1 MARYVVRLAKN
12 AGIVVLFVL
21 AAFLGTVSG
30 VLFAFAG
37 DLPQISALD
46 DYAPSTITRVYG
58 SKGEVV
64 GEFSTQR
71 RVVVPYEAISPKLR
85 QAIFAAEDAGFEQ
98 HFGLSVPH
106 IMWAAT
112 RAAWGR
118 VRYAVTGR
126 YSRPK
131 GASTI
136 TQQLARGLFPDAV
149 GFQIGDTS
157 PERKIKEWIVAIQI
171 EKRYTKN
178 EIFTFY
184 ANQMYLG
191 EGAYGV
197 EAASRTYFGKPAK
210 DLNLDEAA
218 TIAGIFQTW
227 HNAPTANMERA
238 KRRQTFVLQQ
248 MAEKGFISQKEA
260 TDAIARPIVLK
271 LSATAVNSVAPYFL
285 EEVRKELEARYGAK
299 ALYQNGLTV
308 QTALDLKLQD
318 AANRALDEGIR
329 RVDHI
334 HGFRKPRRNVVDEK
348 HTVEGFKH
356 PRWDRPFGVNDII
369 PAVVSNIDAAGIHLR
384 AGSYAVLIDKKGFAW
399 IMQRKTSPSQLVR
412 KGDLVEA
419 KLLTLDQVARTATAS
434 IEQPPNVEGAAI
446 AIDNRTG
453 QIKLMVGGYSF
464 ERSKFNRATQA
475 MRQVG
480 SAFKPFV
487 YTTAIDRGYTP
498 TTMLQDSPVTYPGG
512 PGQGPY
518 SPQNYEKDFWGPVTM
533 RRALEHSRNVPAIK
547 LMDALGPK
555 QVIAYARRF
564 GLTAPLPPYLPI
576 ALGAG
581 DETLMEMTSAY
592 SVFPNQGVR
601 MVPYSVMKVTDREGN
616 LLEDNR
622 PEPQDAIRADTAY
635 VMTSIMR
642 GVVEHGTAV
651 KAMALN
657 WPVAG
662 KTGTTDDFS
671 DAWFIGFDPDIT
683 LGVWVGY
690 DQKKPLGQGMSGA
703 EAALPIW
710 VNIFKAYIG
719 DRKDPPKF
727 EAPGN
732 IVFVSIDKLSGS
744 PTADGAP
751 GAFTEAFI
759 AGTQPGSIRQ

>member
-1 MARYVVRLAKN
+1 MARYVVRLAKS
-12 AGIVVLFVL
+12 AGLIILFVL

-30 VLFAFAG
+30 VIFAFAG
-37 DLPQISALD
+37 DLPAISALD

-58 SKGEVV
+58 ARGDLV

-85 QAIFAAEDAGFEQ
+85 QAIIAAEDADFEQ

-106 IMWAAT
+106 IFIAAS
-112 RAAWGR
+112 RAVLGVVKGAF
-118 VRYAVTGR
+118 TGR
-126 YSRPK
+126 YARPR

-136 TQQLARGLFPDAV
+136 TQQLARGLFPEAV
-149 GFQIGDTS
+149 GFEIGDVS
-157 PERKIKEWIVAIQI
+157 PERKIKEAIVAVQI

-197 EAASRTYFGKPAK
+197 EAAARTYFGKSAK
-210 DLNLDEAA
+210 DVTLDEAA
-218 TIAGIFQTW
+218 TLAGILQTW
-227 HNAPTANMERA
+227 RNAPTANMERA
-238 KRRQTFVLQQ
+238 KRRQSYVLQQ
-248 MAEKGFISQKEA
+248 MADKGFISQKEA
-260 TDAIARPIVLK
+260 DDAKARPIVL
-271 LSATAVNSVAPYFL
+271 AGSVAQPTTIAPYFL
-285 EEVRKELEARYGAK
+285 EEVRKEIESRYGAK
-299 ALYQNGLTV
+299 ALYENGLTI
-308 QTALDLKLQD
+308 QTALDLKLQE
-318 AANRALDEGIR
+318 AANRALDAGVR
-329 RVDHI
+329 RVDHTR
-334 HGFRKPRRNVVDEK
+334 GFRKPRRNVVDER
-348 HTVEGFKH
+348 HAVESFKH
-356 PRWDRPFGVNDII
+356 PRWDRPFAVDDII
-369 PAVVSNIDAAGIHLR
+369 PAVVTLVDPATIYLR
-384 AGSYAVLIDKKGFAW
+384 AGDYKIAIGKKEFAW
-399 IMQRKTSPSQLVR
+399 TRKTNPAQLVR
-412 KGDLVEA
+412 RGDLVEA
-419 KLLTLDQVARTATAS
+419 KIIAIDQVARTATAALD
-434 IEQPPNVEGAAI
+434 QAPLVQGALL

-453 QIKLMVGGYSF
+453 QIRAMVGGENF

-475 MRQVG
+475 FRQTG

-498 TTMLQDSPVTYPGG
+498 STLLQDAPVTYPGG
-512 PGQGPY
+512 PGQPPY
-518 SPQNYEKDFWGPVTM
+518 SPQNYEKDFWGPVTV
-533 RRALEHSRNVPAIK
+533 RRALEHSRNVPAIR

-555 QVIAYARRF
+555 QVIGYARRF
-564 GLTAPLPPYLPI
+564 GLSAPLPPYLPI

-581 DETLMEMTSAY
+581 DETLIEMTSAY

-601 MVPYSVMKVTDREGN
+601 MAPYMILKVTDREGN
-616 LLEDNR
+616 LLEENR

-635 VMTSIMR
+635 VMTSLLR
-642 GVVEHGTAV
+642 GVVEHGTAI
-651 KAMALN
+651 KAAALN

-683 LGVWVGY
+683 IGVWVGY
-690 DQKKPLGQGMSGA
+690 DQKKPLGPGMSGA

-710 VNIFKAYIG
+710 VQVMKAYIG

-727 EAPGN
+727 DPPGN
-732 IVFVSIDKLSGS
+732 IVFVSVDKATG
-744 PTADGAP
+744 TAVEGAS
-751 GAFTEAFI
+751 FTEAFI

>member
-12 AGIVVLFVL
+12 AGLVILFVL
-21 AAFLGTVSG
+21 AALLGTVSG

-58 SKGEVV
+58 GHGEVV

-71 RVVVPYEAISPKLR
+71 RVVVPYEAISPTLR
-85 QAIFAAEDAGFEQ
+85 HAIFAAEDADFEQ

-106 IMWAAT
+106 IAMAAA
-112 RAAWGR
+112 RGAIGR
-118 VRYAVTGR
+118 LRGAITGHYA
-126 YSRPK
+126 RPK

-136 TQQLARGLFPDAV
+136 TQQLARGLFPEAV
-149 GFQIGDTS
+149 GFQIGDVS
-157 PERKIKEWIVAIQI
+157 LERKIKEAIVAVQI

-197 EAASRTYFGKPAK
+197 EAASRTYFGKSAR
-210 DLNLDEAA
+210 DLTLDEAA
-218 TIAGIFQTW
+218 TIAGLFQTW
-227 HNAPTANMERA
+227 HNAPTVNMERG
-238 KRRQTFVLQQ
+238 KRRQTYVLQQ
-248 MAEKGFISQKEA
+248 MADKGFITQK
-260 TDAIARPIVLK
+260 DADAAMARPIVM
-271 LSATAVNSVAPYFL
+271 APAGTEVNSAAPYFL
-285 EEVRKELEARYGAK
+285 EEVRKELEGRYGAK

-329 RVDHI
+329 RVDHL
-334 HGFRKPRRNVVDEK
+334 HGFRKPRRNVIDEK

-356 PRWDRPFGVNDII
+356 ARWDRPLSVNDTV
-369 PAVVSNIDAAGIHLR
+369 PALVTDVDASNIHLR
-384 AGSYAVLIDKKGFAW
+384 VGEYRVTIDKKGFAW
-399 IMQRKTSPSQLVR
+399 TRKTVPSQLVR
-412 KGDLVEA
+412 RGDLVEA
-419 KLLTLDQVARTATAS
+419 KLLTVDQVARTATAALD
-434 IEQPPNVEGAAI
+434 QPPLVEGAVL
-446 AIDNRTG
+446 AIDNHTG
-453 QIKLMVGGYSF
+453 QIKAMVGGYSF

-475 MRQVG
+475 LRQVG

-498 TTMLQDSPVTYPGG
+498 ASILQDSPVTYPGG
-512 PGQGPY
+512 PGQPPY
-518 SPQNYEKDFWGPVTM
+518 SPQNYEKNFWGPITI

-581 DETLMEMTSAY
+581 DETLIEMTSAY

-601 MVPYSVMKVTDREGN
+601 MVPYSILKVTDREGN
-616 LLEDNR
+616 LLEENR

-635 VMTSIMR
+635 IMTSLLR
-642 GVVEHGTAV
+642 GVVEHGTGV

-671 DAWFIGFDPDIT
+671 DAWFVGFDADLT

-690 DQKKPLGQGMSGA
+690 DQKKTLGPGMSGA

-710 VNIFKAYIG
+710 INIFRAYIG
-719 DRKDPPKF
+719 NRKDAPKF
-727 EAPGN
+727 EPPGN
-732 IVFVSIDKLSGS
+732 IVFVSIDKS
-744 PTADGAP
+744 TGAPAEGTP
-751 GAFTEAFI
+751 GAFSEAFI

>member
-1 MARYVVRLAKN
+1 MAQYVVRLAKN
-12 AGIVVLFVL
+12 ALILVLFVL
-21 AAFLGTVSG
+21 AAVLGSVSG

-58 SKGEVV
+58 SHGEVV

-85 QAIFAAEDAGFEQ
+85 QAIFAAEDAAFEQ

-106 IMWAAT
+106 IAMAAA
-112 RAAWGR
+112 RAAFGR
-118 VRYAVTGR
+118 VRFAITGR

-136 TQQLARGLFPDAV
+136 TQQLARGLFPEAV
-149 GFQIGDTS
+149 GFRIGDTS
-157 PERKIKEWIVAIQI
+157 PERKIKEAIVAVQI

-197 EAASRTYFGKPAK
+197 EAAARTYFGKSAK
-210 DLNLDEAA
+210 ELNLDEAA
-218 TIAGIFQTW
+218 TIAGLFQTW
-227 HNAPTANMERA
+227 HNAPTVSMERA
-238 KRRQTFVLQQ
+238 KARQTYVLQQ
-248 MAEKGFISQKEA
+248 MADKGFITQKEA
-260 TDAIARPIVLK
+260 DAAKARPIVLHV
-271 LSATAVNSVAPYFL
+271 STAEVNSAAPYFL
-285 EEVRKELEARYGAK
+285 EEVRKELEGRYGAK
-299 ALYQNGLTV
+299 ALYQNGLSV

-318 AANRALDEGIR
+318 AANHALEDGVR
-329 RVDHI
+329 RIDHI
-334 HGFRKPRRNVVDEK
+334 HGFRKPKRNVLDE
-348 HTVEGFKH
+348 HHSIESFKH
-356 PRWDRPFGVNDII
+356 PRWDRPFAANDVV
-369 PAVVSNIDAAGIHLR
+369 PALVSDVEATTIALR
-384 AGSYAVLIDKKGFAW
+384 AGEFHVTIDKKGFAW
-399 IMQRKTSPSQLVR
+399 TRKTNATQLVR
-412 KGDLVEA
+412 RGDLVEV
-419 KLLTLDQVARTATAS
+419 KLLALDEAARTATAT
-434 IEQPPNVEGAAI
+434 IDQPPLVQGAI
-446 AIDNRTG
+446 LAIDNRTG
-453 QIKLMVGGYSF
+453 QIKVMVGGDSF
-464 ERSKFNRATQA
+464 ELSKFNRATQA
-475 MRQVG
+475 LRQVG

-498 TTMLQDSPVTYPGG
+498 STILMDSPVTYPGG
-512 PGQGPY
+512 PGQPAY
-518 SPQNYEKDFWGPVTM
+518 SPQNYEKDFWGPITV

-581 DETLMEMTSAY
+581 DETLLEMTSAY

-601 MVPYSVMKVTDREGN
+601 MVPYSVLKVTDREGN
-616 LLEDNR
+616 LLEENR

-635 VMTSIMR
+635 VMTSLLR

-651 KAMALN
+651 KAMALD
-657 WPVAG
+657 WPIAG

-671 DAWFIGFDPDIT
+671 DAWFVGFDPDIT

-690 DQKKPLGQGMSGA
+690 DLKKPLGQGMSGA

-710 VNIFKAYIG
+710 INVFKAYIG
-719 DRKDPPKF
+719 DRKDAPKF
-727 EAPGN
+727 EPPGN
-732 IVFVSIDKLSGS
+732 IVFVSVDKTTGTSAEPG
-744 PTADGAP
+744 TP
-751 GAFTEAFI
+751 GAVSEAFI

>member
-1 MARYVVRLAKN
+1 MAKYVVRLAKS
-12 AGIVVLFVL
+12 AGLVVLFVL

-46 DYAPSTITRVYG
+46 DYAPSTITRVFG
-58 SKGEVV
+58 ARGEVV

-85 QAIFAAEDAGFEQ
+85 QAIIAAEDADFEK

-106 IMWAAT
+106 IFLAAT
-112 RAAWGR
+112 RAVVGAARG
-118 VRYAVTGR
+118 AVTGH
-126 YSRPK
+126 YARPR

-136 TQQLARGLFPDAV
+136 TQQLARGLFPEAV

-157 PERKIKEWIVAIQI
+157 PERKIKEAIVAVQI

-178 EIFTFY
+178 EIFSFY

-197 EAASRTYFGKPAK
+197 EAAARTYFGKSAR
-210 DLNLDEAA
+210 DVSLDEAA
-218 TIAGIFQTW
+218 TLAGILQTW
-227 HNAPTANMERA
+227 RNAPTVNMERA
-238 KRRQTFVLQQ
+238 KRRQTYVLQQ
-248 MAEKGFISQKEA
+248 MADKGFISQKDAEEA
-260 TDAIARPIVLK
+260 KARPIVLRP
-271 LSATAVNSVAPYFL
+271 AGTEVNSVAPYFL
-285 EEVRKELEARYGAK
+285 EQVRKELEGRYGAK

-308 QTALDLKLQD
+308 QTGLDLKLQD

-329 RVDHI
+329 RVDHT
-334 HGFRKPRRNVVDEK
+334 HGFRKARRNVLDEK
-348 HTVEGFKH
+348 HTVDDFKH
-356 PRWDRPFGVNDII
+356 TRWDRPIAVNDIV
-369 PAVVSNIDAAGIHLR
+369 PAVVTDVDAAAIHLR
-384 AGSYAVLIDKKGFAW
+384 AGSYTVTIDKKGFAW
-399 IMQRKTSPSQLVR
+399 TRKTAPSQLVR
-412 KGDLVEA
+412 PGDLVEA
-419 KLLTLDQVARTATAS
+419 KILSLDQAAATATAALD
-434 IEQPPNVEGAAI
+434 QPPLVEGAVL

-453 QIKLMVGGYSF
+453 QIKAMVGGFSF

-475 MRQVG
+475 LRQVG

-498 TTMLQDSPVTYPGG
+498 STLLQDSPVTYPGG
-512 PGQGPY
+512 PGQPPY
-518 SPQNYEKDFWGPVTM
+518 SPQNYEKDFWGPVTV

-581 DETLMEMTSAY
+581 DETLLEMTSAY

-601 MVPYSVMKVTDREGN
+601 MTPYSILKVTDREGN
-616 LLEDNR
+616 LLEETR

-635 VMTSIMR
+635 VMTSLLR

-690 DQKKPLGQGMSGA
+690 DLKKPLGHGMSGA

-710 VNIFKAYIG
+710 VNIFRAYIG
-719 DRKDPPKF
+719 DRKDAPKF

-732 IVFVSIDKLSGS
+732 IVFVSVDKTTGS
-744 PTADGAP
+744 PSDAPDGRS
-751 GAFTEAFI
+751 EVFI